1 MTTRPLII
9 ADIAELVFLLTLEAG
24 AVSAFIGMAVL
35 WCAIFTG
42 AV

>member
-1 MTTRPLII
+1 MSRPLII

-35 WCAIFTG
+35 WCG
-42 AV
+42 LLSGGL